1 MTSPLNID
9 QSEIE
14 TKKVIGKIGHND
26 VLHVKLKGGLH
37 LVLTKNNGNLKV
49 LAAAPHFALARF
61 VAKKDHKDVEWNEL
75 QKHED
80 DPIAFAANQDLL
92 YKLRDLVQKA
102 INGASK

>member
-14 TKKVIGKIGHND
+14 TKKVVGKLGHND
-26 VLHVKLKGGLH
+26 VYHIKLKGGLH
-37 LVLTKNNGNLKV
+37 LVLAKSNGGIKV
-49 LAAAPHFALARF
+49 LGSAPHSALARF
-61 VAKKDHKDVEWNEL
+61 MAKKDHKDVEWNEL

-102 INGASK
+102 IDGASK